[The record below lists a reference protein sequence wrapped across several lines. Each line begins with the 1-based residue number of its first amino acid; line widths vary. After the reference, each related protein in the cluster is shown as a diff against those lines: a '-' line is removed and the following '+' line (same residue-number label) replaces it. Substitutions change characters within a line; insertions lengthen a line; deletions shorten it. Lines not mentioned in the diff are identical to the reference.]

1 MTESRWKLIIPN
13 QTTYCATRDFARGE
27 FQQSDFCTKYI
38 WNHGIVRW
46 NPDGELLLFPFSK
59 EAIDACENADQHE
72 ISADEKSDGS
82 PVNHFWSSD
91 DDFDTGLLSHYI
103 SLMP

>member
-1 MTESRWKLIIPN
+1 MPTL
-13 QTTYCATRDFARGE
+13 
-27 FQQSDFCTKYI
+27 
-38 WNHGIVRW
+38 
-46 NPDGELLLFPFSK
+46 
-59 EAIDACENADQHE
+59 AIDACENADQHE